1 MPTLIAATPLPRVR
15 TTPTTTTKTTIATT
29 KTTPIATTK
38 TTPIATVITAALKI
52 PLHQIHHQIHLKMNH
67 PINQR
72 EKGKREQL

>member
-15 TTPTTTTKTTIATT
+15 TTPTPTTKTTIATT
-29 KTTPIATTK
+29 KTTPIAT
-38 TTPIATVITAALKI
+38 AITAALKI